1 MVVKVE
7 QQLLQSTSLTKS
19 DQTTIN
25 SNNQVLSRQ
34 SSSSW
39 DDEDEY

>member
-7 QQLLQSTSLTKS
+7 QQLLQATSLTKS
-19 DQTTIN
+19 GQSTIS
-25 SNNQVLSRQ
+25 SNDQVLSRQ
-34 SSSSW
+34 RGSSW